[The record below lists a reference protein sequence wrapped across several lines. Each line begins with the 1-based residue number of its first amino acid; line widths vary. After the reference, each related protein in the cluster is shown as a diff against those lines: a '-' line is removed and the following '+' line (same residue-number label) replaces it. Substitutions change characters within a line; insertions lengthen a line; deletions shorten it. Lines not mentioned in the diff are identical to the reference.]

1 LVQDE
6 AEIVDVAQV
15 FALGVGVDAAAGRIL
30 DSEKTL
36 STRSEG

>member
-15 FALGVGVDAAAGRIL
+15 FASAVEADAAADRIL
-30 DSEKTL
+30 DSEKTP

>member
-1 LVQDE
+1 LAQNE
-6 AEIVDVAQV
+6 AEIVGVAQV
-15 FALGVGVDAAAGRIL
+15 FALAVGADAAADTIL

>member
-6 AEIVDVAQV
+6 AGIVDVAQAI
-15 FALGVGVDAAAGRIL
+15 ALGVGADAAAGRIL
-30 DSEKTL
+30 DLEKTL